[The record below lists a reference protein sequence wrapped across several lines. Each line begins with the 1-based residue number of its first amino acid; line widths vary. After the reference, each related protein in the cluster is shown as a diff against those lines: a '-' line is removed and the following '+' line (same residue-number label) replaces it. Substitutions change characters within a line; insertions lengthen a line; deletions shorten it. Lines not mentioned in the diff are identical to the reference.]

1 VVPFQAIE
9 QDSVMT
15 IKVSAICTVASDLAA
30 LSKLDFTNVG
40 VVFVVHAGSAQTVL
54 GVIQRDQPDVILLDL
69 PVADDLAMQLIE
81 NALTEAPGTHM
92 VVVSP
97 DRSVEF
103 LTRAMRSGVRE
114 VLPAPISAMLVQQ
127 VVKIAQGRHA
137 LQSHQGNVVGR
148 VLAFIPSKGGA
159 GATFLATNLA
169 FALSQH
175 AKRVAVIDLNLH
187 FGDAALYLGDGNAV
201 SSVVDL
207 AREAQRLD
215 FTLLESSMLKVNA
228 NLRVL
233 AAPESPDGVNAI
245 SILGLEKIIEL
256 ARSCY
261 DFVLLDLSGALDP
274 VAIKALDLADTIC
287 LTLQLDM
294 AFVRAAK
301 RMASMFREL
310 GYSANKLSV
319 IVNRY
324 EKRGDIALADV
335 ENATQLKV
343 ARTLPNSH
351 DACSA
356 SINQGV
362 PLLELAPQDRVARA
376 LDDWAQELAPLPGQR
391 HSGWLHNL
399 LARSPS
405 S

>member
-1 VVPFQAIE
+1 
-9 QDSVMT
+9 MT
-15 IKVSAICTVASDLAA
+15 IKVSIILTTAGDAAA
-30 LSKLDFTNVG
+30 LSGLEIADSG
-40 VVFVVHAGSAQTVL
+40 VALVVHSGSAQTVL
-54 GVIQRDQPDVILLDL
+54 AVIQRDQSDVVILDM
-69 PVADDLAMQLIE
+69 PVADERAMQSIE
-81 NALTEAPGTHM
+81 TALSEAPATHM

-114 VLPAPISAMLVQQ
+114 VLPEPISETLVKQ
-127 VVKIAQGRHA
+127 VVKIAQDRHA
-137 LQSHQGNVVGR
+137 NQSRKANVAGR

-159 GATFLATNLA
+159 GATLLATNLA
-169 FALSQH
+169 FALSRH
-175 AKRVAVIDLNLH
+175 ARRVALIDLNLY
-187 FGDAALYLGDGNAV
+187 FGDAALYLGDDNAV
-201 SSVVDL
+201 SSVVEL

-215 FTLLESSMLKVNA
+215 LTLLESSMLKISD

-233 AAPESPDGVNAI
+233 AAPASPDGVNAVSI
-245 SILGLEKIIEL
+245 SGLEKIIEL
-256 ARSCY
+256 ARSSY

-274 VAIKALDLADTIC
+274 VAIKALDLADTIY

-301 RMASMFREL
+301 RMASIFSEL
-310 GYSANKLSV
+310 GYSSEKLNV

-343 ARTLPNSH
+343 ARTIPNSH
-351 DACSA
+351 DACRA

-362 PLLELAPQDRVARA
+362 PLLELAPQDCVA
-376 LDDWAQELAPLPGQR
+376 LGLEDWAQDLAPLPVQR
-391 HSGWLHNL
+391 HSGWLQNL
-399 LARSPS
+399 LARRTTS
-405 S
+405 